1 MRWENYLQR
10 LMQHI
15 ASLVNLLPALLLSF
29 IFSKEYMEEYV
40 EEFEQRL
47 DQTSPTPFRLIRK
60 IISADLKRPI
70 NRIFDNI
77 QQYLLASTSIAQVHA
92 VILVTIAKY
101 EPRG

>member
-1 MRWENYLQR
+1 M
-10 LMQHI
+10 
-15 ASLVNLLPALLLSF
+15 
-29 IFSKEYMEEYV
+29 

-47 DQTSPTPFRLIRK
+47 DQTSPTSFRLIRK

-101 EPRG
+101 ELRG